1 MPYQKICVISHLLV
15 MLNHQPQN
23 TMKSLFNKAC
33 KSFIL
38 TAIVCGTWAV
48 SAQNPIRVYNSV
60 TIDRSDCTSLSKII
74 LHLPYCESNDY
85 QYVENHRFG
94 PQGQVRTTDEDQ
106 RYIWLKNT
114 NFTNLPSQI
123 TYTDTFDFISTHFVR
138 NLDSITTLYPYDP
151 TSEEIL
157 WFTGTEDVYVT
168 PQNPVID
175 SLADLIWNQSS
186 NVLDFARRSY
196 EYVASHLTYQNPNT
210 GLHSIADIIADGG
223 GDCGNFASFYI
234 SILRNKGIPAR
245 HVIGFSPYNG
255 NDMHIWA
262 EFYLQGYGWIPAD
275 PTYKNS
281 DPNGDYFG
289 RYDYNYC
296 IAGKGINHSYYIDG
310 QYQNISLLQLFSY
323 WYWYTSSCNNI
334 NFYREVAYD
343 NLYHITGVPEDP
355 TFGNVIGSG
364 YYVPGETG
372 TLEAISAHGYIFSH
386 WSNGSTE
393 NPLTFTL
400 TGDSNLTAYFTPV
413 VYDTIYIHDTIIQ
426 PLTYYTLT
434 SQSANINQ
442 GLVAGN
448 GRYPEGTG
456 IEIAAVPLQGYR
468 FIQWNDGSTEN
479 PRTVT
484 LNEDLTF
491 MASFEANPTGINDAE
506 TADYTIGTRDGSI
519 VITNAPG
526 QQIRIFDNLGRCLIT
541 DQGASTT
548 RIFPV
553 PTTGTYMIQVGTI
566 PARKVVVVK

>member
-1 MPYQKICVISHLLV
+1 MPYQKICVISHLFV
-15 MLNHQPQN
+15 KLNYQSQN

-60 TIDRSDCTSLSKII
+60 TIDRSDCSSLSKII

-138 NLDSITTLYPYDP
+138 NLDCITTLYPYDP

-175 SLADLIWNQSS
+175 SLANLIWGQSS
-186 NVLDFARRSY
+186 NILDFARRSY

-210 GLHSIADIIADGG
+210 GLHSIADIITDGG

-289 RYDYNYC
+289 SYDYSYC

-310 QYQNISLLQLFSY
+310 QTQNVSLLQLFSY
-323 WYWYTSSCNNI
+323 WYWYTNTCNNFNI
-334 NFYREVAYD
+334 FREISYD
-343 NLYHITGVPEDP
+343 ILYHITGVPED
-355 TFGNVIGSG
+355 TTYGNVTGSG
-364 YYVPGETG
+364 YYVPGEVG
-372 TLEAISAHGYIFSH
+372 SLEAISSHGYIFSH

-400 TGDSNLTAYFTPV
+400 SSDSNLTAYFTPV
-413 VYDTIYIHDTIIQ
+413 VYDTVYIHDTIIQ

-448 GRYPEGTG
+448 GRFPEGTE
-456 IEIAAVPLQGYR
+456 IEIAAVPIQGYR

-479 PRTVT
+479 PRSVT
-484 LNEDLTF
+484 LNEDLIF
-491 MASFEANPTGINDAE
+491 MASFEAAPAGINNAE
-506 TADYTIGTRDGSI
+506 TPNYQIGTKDGSI
-519 VITNAPG
+519 VVTNASG
-526 QQIRIFDNLGRCLIT
+526 QQIRIFDNIGRCLIT
-541 DQGASTT
+541 DQGKSTT
-548 RIFPV
+548 RTFPI
-553 PTTGTYMIQVGTI
+553 PSTGTYMIQVGTA
-566 PARKVVVVK
+566 PARKVVIVK